1 LAVRTSSSSR
11 ENPAASLSV
20 VLGALA
26 AAAIPA
32 AVAASRW
39 VPAVP
44 LLRGLYVGVPAALV
58 LGLLARA
65 SGRRAHRALELSLGR
80 AGGAR
85 AARWGR
91 ALAFVGLYVGLMGAI
106 ALASYTVL
114 RLYS

>member
-11 ENPAASLSV
+11 ENPAAQLSV

-26 AAAIPA
+26 LVAVPA
-32 AVAASRW
+32 GVVASRY
-39 VPAVP
+39 VPSVP
-44 LLRGLYVGVPAALV
+44 LLRGLYGGVPAAFL
-58 LGLLARA
+58 LGLLAIGAARKA
-65 SGRRAHRALELSLGR
+65 RRRLSLSLGR
-80 AGGAR
+80 SGGER

-91 ALAFVGLYVGLMGAI
+91 LLALAGLYIGAMGAL